1 MKSLLPVKKI
11 AVFASGNG
19 TNAEN
24 VIKYFSVG
32 DKGGEVCLVVCNR
45 PDAFVLRRAAILGV
59 PSVVMS
65 KTQINT
71 PELLLGLMN
80 EYAVDIIVL
89 AGFLLMVPGFL
100 IERYSGRIV
109 NIHPSLLPK
118 FGGKGMYGRYVHEA
132 VVEAGETETGI
143 TVHMV
148 SGRYDEGRII
158 FQARTAVGPCDTASD
173 VESAIHELERQ
184 HYARVIDETF
194 CCSNKL

>member
-148 SGRYDEGRII
+148 SERYDEGRII
-158 FQARTAVGPCDTASD
+158 F
-173 VESAIHELERQ
+173 
-184 HYARVIDETF
+184 
-194 CCSNKL
+194 

>member
-24 VIKYFSVG
+24 VIKYFSGG

-71 PELLLGLMN
+71 PDFCLWCR
-80 EYAVDIIVL
+80 
-89 AGFLLMVPGFL
+89 GFLLNG
-100 IERYSGRIV
+100 IA
-109 NIHPSLLPK
+109 
-118 FGGKGMYGRYVHEA
+118 A
-132 VVEAGETETGI
+132 V
-143 TVHMV
+143 
-148 SGRYDEGRII
+148 
-158 FQARTAVGPCDTASD
+158 
-173 VESAIHELERQ
+173 L
-184 HYARVIDETF
+184 
-194 CCSNKL
+194 